1 MGCGGEALTVDMRKT
16 PMTSRLRTKFLAV
29 LLLVSAFAV
38 AESASYRQVGP
49 IEDVSFGRIKR
60 VSARIVIPP
69 GLSRY
74 ELESILRDAAVDIG
88 RRERASAT
96 IIFAYRPE
104 DVGESISTTPWTVG
118 RAVYAPNGRWGD
130 AGKNGPMKVSIELGE
145 VYFRKAPTFITKRGD
160 EVLLFAANEKSVKV
174 SRSRDAWGE
183 AEIVATVPN
192 GTRAHVVERY
202 EQALTPDFIFVRYLV
217 KIKAHGK
224 AIQGWVFGNQ
234 VKEVAATF
242 DQRKLVKQAQEQLI
256 AKGFDPGPADGILGL
271 QTKKVLRS
279 YQAKHGLSLTG
290 ELDGTTLEALGLSDH
305 K

>member
-1 MGCGGEALTVDMRKT
+1 
-16 PMTSRLRTKFLAV
+16 MTSRLRAKSLVV

-49 IEDVSFGRIKR
+49 IEDVSYARIKR
-60 VSARIVIPP
+60 VSARIVVPA
-69 GLSRY
+69 GFSRY

-104 DVGESISTTPWTVG
+104 DVGESIPTTLWTVG
-118 RAVYAPNGRWGD
+118 RAVYAPNGRWED

-145 VYFRKAPTFITKRGD
+145 VYFQKATTSIPKRGD
-160 EVLLFAANEKSVKV
+160 EILLFAANKKSVKV
-174 SRSRDAWGE
+174 SRSRDAWE
-183 AEIVATVPN
+183 ESKIVAKVPN

-217 KIKAHGK
+217 KTKVQGK
-224 AIQGWVFGNQ
+224 TIQGWVFGDQ
-234 VKEVAATF
+234 VKENAATF
-242 DQRKLVKQAQEQLI
+242 DQRKLVKQVQEQLI
-256 AKGFDPGPADGILGL
+256 AEGFDPGPADGIIGL
-271 QTKKVLRS
+271 RTKKAVRS

-290 ELDGTTLEALGLSDH
+290 ELDGTTLKALGLSDH